1 MSQSMILPAPHALA
15 SIVVISAAV
24 QGYGEVVL
32 SSRRLGLSEA
42 AMARAHGSFNVVSGL
57 WPLLHRRSFEAV
69 LGPKQDYWLVAT
81 VALLLLGNGAA
92 QLAAQNSPDAL
103 ASARRLGLATAAG
116 LLSVD
121 LVNVARGRISKMY
134 LLDAAA
140 EMGWLASWMQ
150 TRPLGPAAD

>member
-1 MSQSMILPAPHALA
+1 
-15 SIVVISAAV
+15 
-24 QGYGEVVL
+24 
-32 SSRRLGLSEA
+32 
-42 AMARAHGSFNVVSGL
+42 MARAHGSFNVVSGL

-140 EMGWLASWMQ
+140 ELGWLAAWMR
-150 TRPLGPAAD
+150 TTPRAG